1 MAQQFNCCGIVSIPG
16 PGTPTCLGCKKK
28 KGGHSRL
35 GAALRMRSR
44 KISSVLL
51 ECLNV
56 SDSPGDLVKNA
67 NCCFVFV
74 FLGPHPQHMEVPR
87 PWVQSELQLLAYTTA
102 TATWDLSGA
111 CDLRDS

>member
-1 MAQQFNCCGIVSIPG
+1 
-16 PGTPTCLGCKKK
+16 
-28 KGGHSRL
+28 
-35 GAALRMRSR
+35 MRSR

-51 ECLNV
+51 ECLSV

-102 TATWDLSGA
+102 TATWDLSHVCNLHHSSRQLQILNTLLEA
-111 CDLRDS
+111 RDRTRVPMDAGRVR